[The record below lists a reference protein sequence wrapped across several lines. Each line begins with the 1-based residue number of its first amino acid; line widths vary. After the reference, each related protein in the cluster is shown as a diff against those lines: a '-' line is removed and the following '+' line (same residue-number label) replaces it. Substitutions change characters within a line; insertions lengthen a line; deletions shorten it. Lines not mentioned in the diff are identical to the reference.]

1 MEAGNIRPVK
11 IEEEMRSSYLDYAM
25 SVIVARALPDVR
37 DGLKPSQR
45 RVLVAMHDLNLAP
58 NRSHR
63 KCAKICGDTSGN
75 YHPHGEAVIY
85 PTLVRMAQDFNMRY
99 PLVDGQGNYGSID
112 NDPPAAMRYTEA
124 RLTPIALEMLADIDR
139 DTVDWQPNYDG
150 TRQEPMVLPSRF
162 PNLICNGSAGIAV
175 GMATSIPPHNLS
187 EVVDGLVMLI
197 DNPEATI
204 EDLIRVIPG
213 PDFPTGGIIM
223 GQEEIKTAYATGHG
237 RVVVRARAAI
247 EEPRSGRWQIV
258 ITELPYQ
265 VNKAALQER
274 IADLVRDRK
283 IDGIADMR
291 DESDRQGLRVVIEI
305 KRDAQPQAV
314 LAQLYKHTA
323 LQSAY
328 GFNMLALVGGEPRV
342 LHLKRMLTLFIDHR
356 QTVLT
361 RRSEYELKRAQARA
375 HILEGLKVALDHLDA
390 VIRTIRQS
398 ESAEKAMGTLMTRYR
413 LSEIQAKA
421 ILDMQLRRLAALE
434 RQEIL
439 DELEELR
446 KTIAYLE
453 DLLAHPEKVLALVRE
468 ELVDLKRKF
477 GDPRRTQI
485 SAEDRGDI
493 SIEDLI
499 PNLGTLVTVS
509 GRGYAKRV
517 PPDTYRAQR
526 RGGRGIR
533 GMYLREEDA
542 PRHIV
547 IANAHDNILFFT
559 DRGRVFQLKAYQI
572 PEADRTARGTP
583 IVNLMNIDAREIVT
597 AVVSTADFSGNQYL
611 LMATAMG
618 EIKKVRIDEF
628 SSVRS
633 SGLIAMDLEPGDE
646 LGWVKQVS
654 PGSHVVL
661 VTAHGQGVRFDEAHV
676 PVRSRAA
683 GGVRSVRLGRGDR
696 VCAMD
701 VVVPNGQLLII
712 SALGHAK
719 RTPLAQFP
727 THNRGVGGVIAQK
740 ITDKSGPIVTAR
752 VVRGTEEAMVLS
764 TAGTILRTPVSTIS
778 VQGRAAQGVA
788 LMNLKAGE
796 QVACVA
802 LLNGHDN
809 GLEPVEPPRRRSPSP
824 DGQVSAPSGRASA
837 PRGGAGEAVR
847 RASSPPNGGSAS
859 SGRASTTRGGTA
871 TPRRRTTPPA
881 K

>member
-1 MEAGNIRPVK
+1 MEAGNIRPVR
-11 IEEEMRSSYLDYAM
+11 IEDEMRSSYLDYAM

-85 PTLVRMAQDFNMRY
+85 PTLVRMAQEFNMRY
-99 PLVDGQGNYGSID
+99 PLVDGQGNFGSVD

-150 TRQEPMVLPSRF
+150 TRQEPMVLPGRF

-175 GMATSIPPHNLS
+175 GMATSIPPHNLT

-197 DNPEATI
+197 DDPEITI

-265 VNKAALQER
+265 VNKATLQER
-274 IADLVRDRK
+274 IAELVRDRK
-283 IDGIADMR
+283 IEGISDMR
-291 DESDRQGLRVVIEI
+291 DESDRQGMRIVIEI

-314 LAQLYKHTA
+314 LSALYKHTA

-328 GFNMLALVGGEPRV
+328 SFNMLALVGGEPRV
-342 LHLKRMLTLFIDHR
+342 LNLKRMLTHFIEHR
-356 QTVLT
+356 QEVLT
-361 RRSEYELKRAQARA
+361 RRSEFELKRAQARA
-375 HILEGLKVALDHLDA
+375 HILEGLKIALDHLDA
-390 VIRTIRQS
+390 VIRAIRQS
-398 ESAEKAMGTLMTRYR
+398 ESAEKALTALMTRWQ
-413 LSEIQAKA
+413 LDEIQAKA

-468 ELVDLKRKF
+468 ELVDLKKKF
-477 GDPRRTQI
+477 GDARRTRI
-485 SAEDRGDI
+485 SMDERGDI

-499 PNLGTLVTVS
+499 ANVSTLVTVS
-509 GRGYAKRV
+509 GRGYAKRI

-533 GMYLREEDA
+533 GMVLREEDA
-542 PRHIV
+542 PRHMV
-547 IANAHDNILFFT
+547 LASAHDSILFFT

-572 PEADRTARGTP
+572 PEADRTAKGTP
-583 IVNLMNIDAREIVT
+583 IVNMMNIDPKEVVT
-597 AVVSTADFSGNQYL
+597 AVVGTADFSGNNFL
-611 LMATAMG
+611 LMATAKG
-618 EIKKVRIDEF
+618 EIKKVRIDDF
-628 SSVRS
+628 ASVRS

-646 LGWVKQVS
+646 LGWVKQITT
-654 PGSHVVL
+654 GSEVIL
-661 VTAHGQGVRFDEAHV
+661 VTAGGQGVRFAESQV
-676 PVRSRAA
+676 PLRSRAA
-683 GGVRSVRLGRGDR
+683 GGVRSVRLAKGDQ

-701 VVVPNGQLLII
+701 VVVPDGSLLIV
-712 SALGHAK
+712 SANGHAK

-740 ITDKSGPIVTAR
+740 VTDKSGPIVAAR
-752 VVRGTEEAMVLS
+752 VCYGTEEAMVLS
-764 TAGTILRTPVSTIS
+764 AMGTILRTPVSTIS

-788 LMNLKAGE
+788 LMNLKANDH
-796 QVACVA
+796 VACVA
-802 LLNGHDN
+802 LLNGQDHPAGDD
-809 GLEPVEPPRRRSPSP
+809 
-824 DGQVSAPSGRASA
+824 DGEA
-837 PRGGAGEAVR
+837 PRGRGRR
-847 RASSPPNGGSAS
+847 RATQPDEDED
-859 SGRASTTRGGTA
+859 
-871 TPRRRTTPPA
+871 
-881 K
+881 